1 MKRRA
6 PWIVGIALLIMIGS
20 GFVPTGFDVLLAGN
34 PINLDEF
41 VQYEGGSELDGDLGM
56 TYVASLEN
64 TKWPLMVLTLLLEE
78 GVEIV
83 PSISGEQDMDL
94 EELDYQNKQMMAQ
107 SQIKAEYIA
116 RGILGE
122 EPKLELQG
130 FYPVFYLADWDDK
143 DAVKVTDL
151 LIGIDGEKLDSY
163 EHLDQLIV
171 EKEPGD
177 TLTLSLVREGKEVE
191 VDVRTYPHKDYY
203 GNTVLGVF
211 FEEVFET
218 SKDDNIEWQ
227 NIENLGGPSA
237 GLMITLTLLDKMM
250 EDSLLKGNA
259 VAGTGTITIEGEVG
273 PIGGV
278 KQKVI
283 GAANAGF
290 DYFIVPLDDGWE
302 NNELIARKTISEEGL
317 DIELIPVGT
326 VEDAV
331 NALEKLPEKK
341 GRE

>member
-6 PWIVGIALLIMIGS
+6 PWIVMIVLLIIIGS
-20 GFVPTGFDVLLAGN
+20 GFVPTGYDVLLAGN

-41 VQYEGGSELDGDLGM
+41 VQYEGGTELDGDLGM

-64 TKWPLMVLTLLLEE
+64 TKWPLMVLTHLLEE

-83 PSISGEQDMDL
+83 PSISGEQDMNL

-116 RGILGE
+116 RDILGE

-130 FYPVFYLADWDDK
+130 FYPVFYLADWNDK
-143 DAVKVTDL
+143 DAVKVTDIL
-151 LIGIDGEKLDSY
+151 VGIDGEKLDSY

-177 TLTLSLVREGKEVE
+177 MLTLSLVRDGKEIE
-191 VDVRTYPHKDYY
+191 VDVTTYPHKDYY

-211 FEEVFET
+211 FEEIFET
-218 SKDDNIEWQ
+218 SKDENIEWQ

-250 EDSLLKGNA
+250 EESLLKGNA
-259 VAGTGTITIEGEVG
+259 VAGTGTITIDGEVG

-290 DYFIVPLDDGWE
+290 DYFIVPLDGEWE
-302 NNELIARKTISEEGL
+302 KNESVARKTISEEGL

-326 VEDAV
+326 IEDAV
-331 NALEKLPEKK
+331 SALEKLPEK
-341 GRE
+341 R

>member
-1 MKRRA
+1 MKKRA
-6 PWIVGIALLIMIGS
+6 PWIIVIALLVIIGS
-20 GFVPTGFDVLLAGN
+20 GFVPTGYDVLFAGN
-34 PINLDEF
+34 PFNLDEF

-56 TYVASLEN
+56 TYVASLQN
-64 TKWPLMVLTLLLEE
+64 SKWPLMVLTHLFEE

-83 PSISGEQDMDL
+83 PSVSGQQDMGF
-94 EELDYQNKQMMAQ
+94 EELDYQNKQMMTQ
-107 SQIKAEYIA
+107 SKIKAEYIA

-122 EPKLELQG
+122 QPKLELQG

-143 DAVKVTDL
+143 DKVKVTDL
-151 LIGIDGEKLDSY
+151 LVGIDGEKLESY

-171 EKEPGD
+171 EKEPEEI
-177 TLTLSLVREGKEVE
+177 LTLSLIREGKEIE
-191 VDVRTYPHKDYY
+191 VDVTTYPHKDYY

-218 SKDDNIEWQ
+218 SKDENIEWQ

-250 EDSLLKGNA
+250 EESLLKGNA
-259 VAGTGTITIEGEVG
+259 VAGTGTITIDGKVG

-283 GAANAGF
+283 GAAIAGF
-290 DYFIVPLDDGWE
+290 DYFIVPLDDEWE
-302 NNELIARKTISEEGL
+302 KNESIARRTISEEDL

-326 VEDAV
+326 IEDAV

-341 GRE
+341 

>member
-6 PWIVGIALLIMIGS
+6 PWIVMIVLLIIIGS
-20 GFVPTGFDVLLAGN
+20 GFVPTGYDVLLAGN

-41 VQYEGGSELDGDLGM
+41 VQYEGGTELDGDLGM

-64 TKWPLMVLTLLLEE
+64 TKWPLMVLTHLLEE

-83 PSISGEQDMDL
+83 PSISGEQDMNL

-116 RGILGE
+116 RDILGE

-130 FYPVFYLADWDDK
+130 FYPVFYLADWNDK
-143 DAVKVTDL
+143 NAVKVTDIL
-151 LIGIDGEKLDSY
+151 VGIDGEKLDSY

-177 TLTLSLVREGKEVE
+177 MLTLSLVRDGKEIE
-191 VDVRTYPHKDYY
+191 VDVTTYPHKDYY

-211 FEEVFET
+211 FEEIFET
-218 SKDDNIEWQ
+218 SKDENIEWQ

-250 EDSLLKGNA
+250 EESLLKGNA
-259 VAGTGTITIEGEVG
+259 VAGTGTITIDGEVG

-290 DYFIVPLDDGWE
+290 DYFIVPLDGEWE
-302 NNELIARKTISEEGL
+302 KNESVARKTISEEGL

-326 VEDAV
+326 IEDAV
-331 NALEKLPEKK
+331 SALEKLPEK
-341 GRE
+341 R

>member
-1 MKRRA
+1 MKRRV
-6 PWIVGIALLIMIGS
+6 PWIVVVILLMIIGS
-20 GFVPTGFDVLLAGN
+20 GFIPTGYDILLAGH

-56 TYVASLEN
+56 TYVSTLEN
-64 TKWPLMVLTLLLEE
+64 TIWPFMIITLLIEE

-83 PSISGEQDMDL
+83 PAYSEYVEMEIED
-94 EELDYQNKQMMAQ
+94 LDYQYKQMMEQ
-107 SQIKAEYIA
+107 SKIKAEYIA
-116 RGILGE
+116 RGVIGE
-122 EPKLELQG
+122 DPKLELLG
-130 FYPVFYLADWDDK
+130 FYPVHFLPDWTDK
-143 DAVKVTDL
+143 NQVKVTDL
-151 LIGIDGEKLDSY
+151 LIELDGEKLESY

-171 EKEPGD
+171 EKEAGEST
-177 TLTLSLVREGKEVE
+177 TLTLLRDGETIEVE
-191 VDVRTYPHKDYY
+191 VTTYPHKDYY

-218 SKDDNIEWQ
+218 SKDENIKWQ

-250 EDSLLKGNA
+250 EESLLKGNA
-259 VAGTGTITIEGEVG
+259 VAGTGTITIDGEVG
-273 PIGGV
+273 SIGGV

-290 DYFIVPLDDGWE
+290 DYFIVPLDDEWE
-302 NNELIARKTISEEGL
+302 NNETIARRTIREEDL

-326 VEDAV
+326 IEDAV
-331 NALEKLPEKK
+331 TALEKLPEKK

>member
-1 MKRRA
+1 MKKRA
-6 PWIVGIALLIMIGS
+6 PWIAGIALLVLIGS

-64 TKWPLMVLTLLLEE
+64 TKWPLMVLTHLLEE

-116 RGILGE
+116 RGLLGE

-143 DAVKVTDL
+143 DAVKVTDIL
-151 LIGIDGEKLDSY
+151 VGIDGEKLDSY

-177 TLTLSLVREGKEVE
+177 MLTLSLVRDGKEIE
-191 VDVRTYPHKDYY
+191 VDVTTYPHKDYY

-211 FEEVFET
+211 FEEIFET
-218 SKDDNIEWQ
+218 SKDENIEWQ

-259 VAGTGTITIEGEVG
+259 IAGTGTITIDGEVG

-290 DYFIVPLDDGWE
+290 DYFIVPLDGEWE
-302 NNELIARKTISEEGL
+302 KNESVARKTISEEDL

>member
-1 MKRRA
+1 MKKRA
-6 PWIVGIALLIMIGS
+6 PWIIVIALLVIIGS
-20 GFVPTGFDVLLAGN
+20 GFVPTGYDVLFAGN
-34 PINLDEF
+34 PFNLDEF

-56 TYVASLEN
+56 TYVASLQN
-64 TKWPLMVLTLLLEE
+64 SKWPLMVLTHLFEE

-83 PSISGEQDMDL
+83 PSVSGQQDMGF
-94 EELDYQNKQMMAQ
+94 EELDYQNKQMMTQ
-107 SQIKAEYIA
+107 SKIKAEYIA

-122 EPKLELQG
+122 QPKLELQG

-143 DAVKVTDL
+143 DKVKVTDL
-151 LIGIDGEKLDSY
+151 LVGIDGEKLESY

-171 EKEPGD
+171 EKEPEEI
-177 TLTLSLVREGKEVE
+177 LTLSLIREGKEIE
-191 VDVRTYPHKDYY
+191 VDVTTYPHKDYY

-218 SKDDNIEWQ
+218 SKDENIEWQ

-250 EDSLLKGNA
+250 EESLLKGNA
-259 VAGTGTITIEGEVG
+259 VAGTGTITIDGEVG

-290 DYFIVPLDDGWE
+290 DYFIVPLDDEWE
-302 NNELIARKTISEEGL
+302 KNESIARRTISEEDL

-326 VEDAV
+326 IEDAV

-341 GRE
+341 

>member
-6 PWIVGIALLIMIGS
+6 PWIVVVVMLLILGS
-20 GFVPTGFDVLLAGN
+20 GFIPTGYDVLLAGD

-56 TYVASLEN
+56 TYVASIEN
-64 TKWPLMVLTLLLEE
+64 TIWPFMIITYLLEE

-83 PSISGEQDMDL
+83 PAVS
-94 EELDYQNKQMMAQ
+94 EELDMAIEDIDYQNKQMMEQ
-107 SQIKAEYIA
+107 SKIKAEYIA
-116 RGILGE
+116 RGVLGE
-122 EPKLELQG
+122 DPRLELLG
-130 FYPVFYLADWDDK
+130 FYPVFTLPDWPDK
-143 DAVKVTDL
+143 DQVKVSDL
-151 LIGIDGEKLDSY
+151 LIAVDGEKLESY

-171 EKEPGD
+171 EKEAGEQT
-177 TLTLSLVREGKEVE
+177 TLTLLREGETIEVE
-191 VDVRTYPHKDYY
+191 VATYPEKDYY
-203 GNTVLGVF
+203 GNTMLGVF
-211 FEEVFET
+211 FEEAFET
-218 SKDDNIEWQ
+218 SKDKNIQWQ

-250 EDSLLKGNA
+250 EDSLLKGNE
-259 VAGTGTITIEGEVG
+259 VAGTGTITIDGEVG

-302 NNELIARKTISEEGL
+302 NNETIARKTVQEEGL
-317 DIELIPVGT
+317 DITLIPVGT
-326 VEDAV
+326 IDDAV
-331 NALEKLPEKK
+331 SALEKLPEK
-341 GRE
+341 RD

>member
-6 PWIVGIALLIMIGS
+6 PWIVMIVLLIIIGS
-20 GFVPTGFDVLLAGN
+20 GFVPTGYDVLLAGN

-41 VQYEGGSELDGDLGM
+41 VQYEGGTELDGDLGM

-64 TKWPLMVLTLLLEE
+64 TKWPLMVLTHLLEE

-83 PSISGEQDMDL
+83 PSILGEQDMNL

-116 RGILGE
+116 RDILGE

-130 FYPVFYLADWDDK
+130 FYPVYYLADWNGK
-143 DAVKVTDL
+143 DAVKVTDIL
-151 LIGIDGEKLDSY
+151 VGIDGEKLDSY

-177 TLTLSLVREGKEVE
+177 MLTLSLVRDGKEIE
-191 VDVRTYPHKDYY
+191 VDVTTYPHKDYY

-211 FEEVFET
+211 FEEIFET
-218 SKDDNIEWQ
+218 SKDENIEWQ

-250 EDSLLKGNA
+250 EESLLKGNA
-259 VAGTGTITIEGEVG
+259 VAGTGTITIDGEVG

-290 DYFIVPLDDGWE
+290 DYFIVPLDGEWE
-302 NNELIARKTISEEGL
+302 KNESVARKTISEEGL

-326 VEDAV
+326 IEDAV
-331 NALEKLPEKK
+331 SALEKLPEK
-341 GRE
+341 R

>member
-1 MKRRA
+1 MKRWA
-6 PWIVGIALLIMIGS
+6 PWIVLVVLLMVIGS
-20 GFVPTGFDVLLAGN
+20 GFIPTGYDILLAGD

-56 TYVASLEN
+56 TYVSSLEN
-64 TKWPLMVLTLLLEE
+64 TIWPFMIITKLVEE

-83 PSISGEQDMDL
+83 PSVSEELDMSIED
-94 EELDYQNKQMMAQ
+94 LDYQNKLMMEQ
-107 SQIKAEYIA
+107 SKIKAEYIA

-130 FYPVFYLADWDDK
+130 FYPVYYLPDWNDK
-143 DAVKVTDL
+143 DAVKVTDIL
-151 LIGIDGEKLDSY
+151 VGINGEKLESY
-163 EHLDQLIV
+163 DQLDQLIV
-171 EKEPGD
+171 EKEPGEM
-177 TLTLSLVREGKEVE
+177 LTFSLIREGQEIE
-191 VDVRTYPHKDYY
+191 VDVRTYPYKDYY

-211 FEEVFET
+211 FEEVYET
-218 SKDDNIEWQ
+218 SKDANIEWQ

-250 EDSLLKGNA
+250 EESLLKGNA
-259 VAGTGTITIEGEVG
+259 VAGTGTITIDGEVG

-290 DYFIVPLDDGWE
+290 DYFIVPLDGEWDK
-302 NNELIARKTISEEGL
+302 NESIARMTISEEGL

-326 VEDAV
+326 IEDAV

-341 GRE
+341 

>member
-6 PWIVGIALLIMIGS
+6 PWIVVIVLLMIIGS
-20 GFVPTGFDVLLAGN
+20 GFVPTGYDVLLAGN

-64 TKWPLMVLTLLLEE
+64 AKWPLMVLTLLLEE

-130 FYPVFYLADWDDK
+130 FYPVYYLPDWDNK
-143 DAVKVTDL
+143 DDVKVTDL

-211 FEEVFET
+211 FEEIYET
-218 SKDDNIEWQ
+218 TKDENIEWQ

-250 EDSLLKGNA
+250 EESLLKGNA
-259 VAGTGTITIEGEVG
+259 VAGTGTITIDGEVG

-283 GAANAGF
+283 GATNAGF
-290 DYFIVPLDDGWE
+290 DYFIVPLDDEWE
-302 NNELIARKTISEEGL
+302 KNESVARKTISEKDL

>member
-6 PWIVGIALLIMIGS
+6 PWIVLVVLLMIIGS
-20 GFVPTGFDVLLAGN
+20 GFIPTGYDVLFAGN
-34 PINLDEF
+34 PFNLDEF

-56 TYVASLEN
+56 TYVASLQN
-64 TKWPLMVLTLLLEE
+64 SKWPIMILTHFSKK

-83 PSISGEQDMDL
+83 PSVTGQQDL
-94 EELDYQNKQMMAQ
+94 GFEELDYQNKIMMEQ
-107 SQIKAEYIA
+107 SKIKAEYIA
-116 RGILGE
+116 RGLLGE

-130 FYPVFYLADWDDK
+130 FYPVYYFPDWKNK
-143 DAVKVTDL
+143 DAVKVTDIL
-151 LIGIDGEKLDSY
+151 VGIDGEKLESY
-163 EHLDQLIV
+163 EQLDQLIV
-171 EKEPGD
+171 EKEPGEM
-177 TLTLSLVREGKEVE
+177 LTLSLVREGKEIE
-191 VDVRTYPHKDYY
+191 VDVTTYPYKDYY
-203 GNTVLGVF
+203 GNTLLGVF

-218 SKDDNIEWQ
+218 SKDENIEWQ

-250 EDSLLKGNA
+250 EESLLKGNA
-259 VAGTGTITIEGEVG
+259 VAGTGTITIDGEVG

-290 DYFIVPLDDGWE
+290 DYFIVPLDGEWDK
-302 NNELIARKTISEEGL
+302 NESIARKTISEEGL

-326 VEDAV
+326 IEDAV
-331 NALEKLPEKK
+331 DALEKLPEKK

>member
-6 PWIVGIALLIMIGS
+6 PWIIVIAMLVIIGS
-20 GFVPTGFDVLLAGN
+20 GFVPTGFDVLFAGN
-34 PINLDEF
+34 PFNLDEF
-41 VQYEGGSELDGDLGM
+41 VQYEGGYELDGDLGM
-56 TYVASLEN
+56 TYVASLQN
-64 TKWPLMVLTLLLEE
+64 SKWPIMIFTHFFKE

-83 PSISGEQDMDL
+83 PSVSGQQDMDYD
-94 EELDYQNKQMMAQ
+94 ELDYQNKQMMEQ
-107 SQIKAEYIA
+107 SKIKAEYIV

-122 EPKLELQG
+122 DPKLELLG
-130 FYPVFYLADWDDK
+130 FYPVFYLPDWK
-143 DAVKVTDL
+143 HKEAIKVTDL
-151 LIGIDGEKLDSY
+151 LVGIDGEKLESY
-163 EHLDQLIV
+163 DHLDQLIV
-171 EKEPGD
+171 EKKSGE
-177 TLTLSLVREGKEVE
+177 TLTLSLIREGQEIE
-191 VDVRTYPHKDYY
+191 VDVTTYPHKDYY

-211 FEEVFET
+211 FEEVFDS
-218 SKDDNIEWQ
+218 SKDENIQWK

-259 VAGTGTITIEGEVG
+259 VAGTGTITIDGEVG

-290 DYFIVPLDDGWE
+290 DYFIVPLDDEWE
-302 NNELIARKTISEEGL
+302 KNESIARKTISEEGL

-326 VEDAV
+326 IEDAV
-331 NALEKLPEKK
+331 NALEKLPKK
-341 GRE
+341 K

>member
-1 MKRRA
+1 MKKRA
-6 PWIVGIALLIMIGS
+6 PWIIVIALLVIIGS
-20 GFVPTGFDVLLAGN
+20 VFVPTGYDVLFAGN
-34 PINLDEF
+34 PFNLDEF

-56 TYVASLEN
+56 TYVASLQN
-64 TKWPLMVLTLLLEE
+64 SKWPLMVLTHLFEE

-83 PSISGEQDMDL
+83 PSVSGQQDMGF
-94 EELDYQNKQMMAQ
+94 EELDYQNKQMMTQ
-107 SQIKAEYIA
+107 SKIKAEYIA

-122 EPKLELQG
+122 QPKLELQG
-130 FYPVFYLADWDDK
+130 FYPVFYLADWEGKDK
-143 DAVKVTDL
+143 VKVTDL
-151 LIGIDGEKLDSY
+151 LVGIDGEKLESY

-171 EKEPGD
+171 EKEPEEI
-177 TLTLSLVREGKEVE
+177 LTLSLIREGKEIE
-191 VDVRTYPHKDYY
+191 VDVTTYPHKDYY

-218 SKDDNIEWQ
+218 SKDENIEWQ

-250 EDSLLKGNA
+250 EESLLKGNA
-259 VAGTGTITIEGEVG
+259 VAGTGTITIDGEVG

-290 DYFIVPLDDGWE
+290 DYFIVPLDDEWE
-302 NNELIARKTISEEGL
+302 KNESIARRTISEEDL

-326 VEDAV
+326 IEDAV

-341 GRE
+341 

>member
-6 PWIVGIALLIMIGS
+6 PWIVMIVLLIIIGS
-20 GFVPTGFDVLLAGN
+20 GFVPTGYDVLLAGN
-34 PINLDEF
+34 PINLDKF
-41 VQYEGGSELDGDLGM
+41 VQYEGGTELDGDLGM

-64 TKWPLMVLTLLLEE
+64 TKWPLMVLTHLLEE

-83 PSISGEQDMDL
+83 PSISGEQDMNL

-116 RGILGE
+116 RDILGE

-130 FYPVFYLADWDDK
+130 FYPVFYLADWNDK
-143 DAVKVTDL
+143 DAVKVTDIL
-151 LIGIDGEKLDSY
+151 VGIDGEKLDSY

-177 TLTLSLVREGKEVE
+177 MLTLSLVRDGKEIE
-191 VDVRTYPHKDYY
+191 VDVTTYPHKDYY

-211 FEEVFET
+211 FEEIFET
-218 SKDDNIEWQ
+218 SKDENIEWQ

-250 EDSLLKGNA
+250 EESLLKGNA
-259 VAGTGTITIEGEVG
+259 VAGTGTITIDGEVG

-290 DYFIVPLDDGWE
+290 DYFIVPLDGEWE
-302 NNELIARKTISEEGL
+302 KNESVARKTISEEGL

-326 VEDAV
+326 IEDAV
-331 NALEKLPEKK
+331 SALEKLPEK
-341 GRE
+341 R

>member
-6 PWIVGIALLIMIGS
+6 PWIVVVVLLVIIGS
-20 GFVPTGFDVLLAGN
+20 GFIPTGYDVLLAGD

-64 TKWPLMVLTLLLEE
+64 TIWPFMIITLLLEE

-83 PSISGEQDMDL
+83 PAVS
-94 EELDYQNKQMMAQ
+94 EELDMPIEDLDYQYKQMMDQ
-107 SQIKAEYIA
+107 SKIKAEYIA
-116 RGILGE
+116 RGVLGE
-122 EPKLELQG
+122 DPKLELRG
-130 FYPVFYLADWDDK
+130 FYPVHFLPDWADK
-143 DAVKVTDL
+143 DQVEVTDL
-151 LIGIDGEKLDSY
+151 LIELDGEKLESY

-171 EKEPGD
+171 EKEAGEGT
-177 TLTLSLVREGKEVE
+177 TLTLLRDGEAIEVE
-191 VDVRTYPHKDYY
+191 VTTYPHKDYY
-203 GNTVLGVF
+203 GNTMLGVF

-218 SKDDNIEWQ
+218 SKDENIQWQ

-250 EDSLLKGNA
+250 AESLLKGNA
-259 VAGTGTITIEGEVG
+259 VAGTGTITIDGEVG

-290 DYFIVPLDDGWE
+290 DYFIVPQDDGWE
-302 NNELIARKTISEEGL
+302 NNEAIARKTVKEEEL
-317 DIELIPVGT
+317 DITLIPVAT
-326 VEDAV
+326 IEDAV
-331 NALEKLPEKK
+331 KALEKLPKKK